1 MKSQEFLAK
10 KKVTVDSQTNAKKQV
25 FGETEARDMLKGIER
40 LISIKG
46 PKVVS
51 VNLRKEKPDWS
62 ELRVLLL
69 GPTGNLR
76 APVIRKGKTLII
88 GFNRD
93 LYLDQLG

>member
-62 ELRVLLL
+62 ELRALLL

-76 APVIRKGKTLII
+76 APVVRMGKTLII
-88 GFNRD
+88 GFHKNIYSEHIR
-93 LYLDQLG
+93 